1 MLCEMEKDAYMHK
14 SHELD
19 MGNPIEL
26 NEFFWRIDGKH
37 STHMIGI

>member
-14 SHELD
+14 SHEWD

-26 NEFFWRIDGKH
+26 NEFF
-37 STHMIGI
+37 